1 MFFTLDQL
9 HARDFNEVYLV
20 SIFKIVFRT
29 VQQFN
34 KTLLITANRL
44 NIARG
49 QLFTIL
55 VQDIKAIPEVIEEA
69 AEHTNHISAD
79 ELLAVLVAEVVDSD
93 DGVVSCLSQNDD
105 IVEVEVPRFGL
116 KFSLC
121 QWNGFV
127 GRLFALDIQVELLKT
142 IETSFD
148 SILANVVFAEEEL
161 A

>member
-9 HARDFNEVYLV
+9 HARDFNKVYLV
-20 SIFKIVFRT
+20 SIFKIMFRA
-29 VQQFN
+29 VQQLH
-34 KTLLITANRL
+34 KTLFITANRL

-55 VQDIKAIPEVIEEA
+55 VQDIKTIPEVIEEA
-69 AEHTNHISAD
+69 AKHTNYISAD
-79 ELLAVLVAEVVDSD
+79 ELLAVSVAEVVDSD
-93 DGVVSCLSQNDD
+93 DGVVGCFSQNDN
-105 IVEVEVPRFGL
+105 IVEVEVPGFGL
-116 KFSLC
+116 QFSLR

-127 GRLFALDIQVELLKT
+127 GCLFALDIQVELLKT

-148 SILANVVFAEEEL
+148 SILANVIFAEEEL

>member
-29 VQQFN
+29 VQQLN

-44 NIARG
+44 NVARG

-55 VQDIKAIPEVIEEA
+55 VQNIKAIPEVIKEA
-69 AEHTNHISAD
+69 AKHTNHISAD

-93 DGVVSCLSQNDD
+93 DGVVGCLSQYDD
-105 IVEVEVPRFGL
+105 IVEVEVPGFGL
-116 KFSLC
+116 QFSLR